1 MLWAHSWWA
10 WVPVLLE
17 LRCCVGQP
25 DLAPLS
31 RVVQLLTDIQLQLQ
45 RIDANDE
52 ALYGHYQDW
61 CRGINQDAELT
72 SVQLSARMSGL
83 SNEISEQKRLQQ
95 NEKREIALATQR
107 LNSRKADLAR
117 STAEMSKEH
126 QEYLQSQQSRAQ
138 SSLGT
143 ATEELDKALK
153 MPEQESR
160 RIGDQTAVAVRLA
173 MALRNSPDLPLS
185 ISERQILDSIAGRSS
200 QPMAVSFLQVHSSR
214 KSSKTLSQLKD
225 VLQTRRVGE
234 ASAMSEER
242 KEQDE
247 FRRWGG
253 TVLVSMQEES
263 DEINARK
270 SWEEEAAERAAQDQT
285 ELDVA
290 RQEAPLSQMQLS
302 AVESECGRRSREY
315 AERKRLRAQEEQVVA
330 NAKALLLSATE
341 MPMIQG
347 PPGFLQ
353 VRSTVGTEVQQ
364 GARSPL
370 ASSQVVVANSAAPM
384 PALLAL
390 RSFLT
395 APRRGPLDDQ
405 RVSAGLRQSMAA
417 ALLAARTQGHAQG
430 DPLQG
435 VREIVRKMIE
445 RLLTEAAEEA
455 EHKAWC
461 DAEEIKGTSMQKEKE
476 AEVRR
481 LQNQIRALSAQKQNL
496 ADEVQQLK
504 SDMDELE
511 KLATDAV
518 MERNTEHSQALIA
531 VQGYQ
536 SAQGSLQQAIQV
548 LQNYYQKEGSTSLL
562 QQEQDSYELQ
572 AITGSQAAT
581 TGSQA
586 IGLLQTLLD
595 KFAISARNADAAE
608 KQAAHAYHTVSLEG
622 QDRLR
627 LIQRDI
633 QLRSSGEDQIVIGLE
648 RAKQELEA
656 YQKELAK
663 MDEYMEKVKAS
674 CGNEAEGSVARN
686 DRRRAEIEHLQ
697 EALKILNDST
707 SPLES
712 SATSGDNAF
721 AT

>member
-1 MLWAHSWWA
+1 
-10 WVPVLLE
+10 
-17 LRCCVGQP
+17 
-25 DLAPLS
+25 
-31 RVVQLLTDIQLQLQ
+31 
-45 RIDANDE
+45 
-52 ALYGHYQDW
+52 
-61 CRGINQDAELT
+61 
-72 SVQLSARMSGL
+72 
-83 SNEISEQKRLQQ
+83 
-95 NEKREIALATQR
+95 
-107 LNSRKADLAR
+107 
-117 STAEMSKEH
+117 
-126 QEYLQSQQSRAQ
+126 
-138 SSLGT
+138 
-143 ATEELDKALK
+143 
-153 MPEQESR
+153 
-160 RIGDQTAVAVRLA
+160 
-173 MALRNSPDLPLS
+173 
-185 ISERQILDSIAGRSS
+185 
-200 QPMAVSFLQVHSSR
+200 
-214 KSSKTLSQLKD
+214 
-225 VLQTRRVGE
+225 
-234 ASAMSEER
+234 
-242 KEQDE
+242 
-247 FRRWGG
+247 
-253 TVLVSMQEES
+253 
-263 DEINARK
+263 
-270 SWEEEAAERAAQDQT
+270 
-285 ELDVA
+285 
-290 RQEAPLSQMQLS
+290 
-302 AVESECGRRSREY
+302 
-315 AERKRLRAQEEQVVA
+315 
-330 NAKALLLSATE
+330 
-341 MPMIQG
+341 
-347 PPGFLQ
+347 
-353 VRSTVGTEVQQ
+353 
-364 GARSPL
+364 
-370 ASSQVVVANSAAPM
+370 
-384 PALLAL
+384 
-390 RSFLT
+390 
-395 APRRGPLDDQ
+395 
-405 RVSAGLRQSMAA
+405 
-417 ALLAARTQGHAQG
+417 
-430 DPLQG
+430 
-435 VREIVRKMIE
+435 MIE